1 MSDQAVNEEHAVTKS
16 NNAARSVIEALRKD
30 DAPEIIYAGNTLS
43 PDAMNRMMKRLEG
56 KSIYNVGGRYTA
68 MTNIGLLP
76 MAVAGIDIRELVK
89 GARDMQI
96 RVYEESADENIA
108 YQYAC
113 LRNLCYKEGYRV
125 EMLSSFE
132 PQFRFFYKWW
142 IQLFAESEGKD
153 NKGVFPVAGEFS
165 EELHSV
171 GQFIQDGSPIMF
183 ETFLDVKKQNAS
195 LIVEP
200 DEKEDYFDYL
210 DGKDFWEI
218 NKAAYH
224 ATVAAHSKK
233 LPCLTIEVDELDA
246 YHFGQLFYFFQF
258 ACYLSCKIMG
268 VNPFD
273 QPGVEAYKKW
283 MFEALGK

>member
-1 MSDQAVNEEHAVTKS
+1 MSDQAVNEKHTVTKS

-96 RVYEESADENIA
+96 RVHEESTEKNIA

-113 LRNLCYKEGYRV
+113 LRNLYYKEGYRV